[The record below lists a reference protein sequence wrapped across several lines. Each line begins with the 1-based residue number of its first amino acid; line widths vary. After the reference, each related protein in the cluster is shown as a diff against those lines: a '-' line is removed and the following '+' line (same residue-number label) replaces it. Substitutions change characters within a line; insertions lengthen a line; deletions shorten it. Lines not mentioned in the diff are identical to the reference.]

1 MPILYS
7 FHLLVKS
14 SGDWWLRTQED
25 GEPEEEGE
33 DIQMM

>member
-1 MPILYS
+1 MPIYS
-7 FHLLVKS
+7 LLLPFTSEIFGRLVA
-14 SGDWWLRTQED
+14 QED